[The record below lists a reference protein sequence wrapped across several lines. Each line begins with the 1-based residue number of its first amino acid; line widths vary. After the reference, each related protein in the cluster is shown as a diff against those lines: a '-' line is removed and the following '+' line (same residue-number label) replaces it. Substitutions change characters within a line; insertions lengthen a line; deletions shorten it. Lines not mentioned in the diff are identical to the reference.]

1 MMRRLVQLEAATGD
15 TSIRMVQIRAKL
27 ETKHWAGCAFKI
39 SLDSFVVLFP

>member
-1 MMRRLVQLEAATGD
+1 MRRLVQLEAATGD

-27 ETKHWAGCAFKI
+27 ETTHWAGCAFKT